1 MAAWNSMSMRKT
13 PHPRLRFI
21 QRWIV
26 TATGWTRIWA
36 SRKLS
41 GMVRRRSVYNPLD
54 PASMPRW
61 YVVRSMHGSILESR
75 RLAVDANLT
84 HVFITAMLAWMEG
97 GWAISEFS
105 SRSATFFC
113 TRGTERRMVSIDPTD
128 PYDVPMY
135 GGSHLA
141 ARGGETD

>member
-1 MAAWNSMSMRKT
+1 
-13 PHPRLRFI
+13 
-21 QRWIV
+21 
-26 TATGWTRIWA
+26 
-36 SRKLS
+36 
-41 GMVRRRSVYNPLD
+41 
-54 PASMPRW
+54 MPRW